1 MPGLA
6 PYAEQ
11 HKSPKGP
18 GDARPTA
25 VKIIEDQG
33 LVADPSWAGR
43 VVLITGCSAGGL
55 GPETAK
61 AIHLTGA
68 DVYITVR
75 DAAKGKEIADEV
87 KADGKPGK
95 VEVIVM
101 DLNSLKSVRTGA
113 EEFLRKSGNKLNV
126 LINNA
131 GKSIRA
137 SGVNGGMRQTPLISV
152 FRSHVLPQGQDRR
165 RL

>member
-95 VEVIVM
+95 VEVIVAEGQ
-101 DLNSLKSVRTGA
+101 SV
-113 EEFLRKSGNKLNV
+113 
-126 LINNA
+126 
-131 GKSIRA
+131 GKTVTPGTTMCYRA
-137 SGVNGGMRQTPLISV
+137 QQRDPERHLGLLATMIFQLSSSRIDYSKMY
-152 FRSHVLPQGQDRR
+152 D
-165 RL
+165 